1 MSDRP
6 TGYLS
11 AEEIEAL
18 SSVST
23 ATITTQLLNR
33 GFRNTFM
40 QDVRPIRADMR
51 MLGYAF
57 TLRYIPMREDLDVGA
72 SFDNLT
78 NPQRIAI
85 EQIGPQ
91 DVLVVDARGETGSG
105 VLGDILITRIKVRGA
120 AGVVTDGS
128 YRDTPGVAEVGIPAY
143 ARGMHGTASSKLHH
157 PVDINLPIGCGG
169 VPVFPG
175 DLIVGDAEGVVVIP
189 AHLAAEVAHAALA
202 QERYEAWALAKIQA
216 GASIVGTY
224 PPDDATSAA
233 YEAET
238 GGKAGH

>member
-1 MSDRP
+1 MPERP

-11 AEEIEAL
+11 AEELDAL
-18 SSVST
+18 NQVST

-40 QDVRPIRADMR
+40 QDVRPVRPELR

-57 TLRYIPMREDLDVGA
+57 TLRYIPMREDLDIGA

-78 NPQRIAI
+78 NPQRIAV
-85 EQIGPQ
+85 EQVGPG

-105 VLGDILITRIKVRGA
+105 VLGDILITRIQRRGA

-157 PVDINLPIGCGG
+157 PVDINMPVGCGG

-175 DLIVGDAEGVVVIP
+175 DVIVGDAEGVVVIP
-189 AHLAAEVAHAALA
+189 HHLASEVAHGALA

-216 GASIVGTY
+216 GASIIGTY
-224 PPDDATSAA
+224 PPDDATRAA

-238 GGKAGH
+238 GGRAGH

>member
-1 MSDRP
+1 M
-6 TGYLS
+6 
-11 AEEIEAL
+11 
-18 SSVST
+18 
-23 ATITTQLLNR
+23 
-33 GFRNTFM
+33 
-40 QDVRPIRADMR
+40 
-51 MLGYAF
+51 
-57 TLRYIPMREDLDVGA
+57 
-72 SFDNLT
+72 
-78 NPQRIAI
+78 
-85 EQIGPQ
+85 
-91 DVLVVDARGETGSG
+91 
-105 VLGDILITRIKVRGA
+105 RGA

-175 DLIVGDAEGVVVIP
+175 DVIVGDAEGVVVIP
-189 AHLAAEVAHAALA
+189 QRLAGEVALGALA

-216 GASIVGTY
+216 GASIIGVY
-224 PPDDATSAA
+224 PPDDATRAT